1 MEKKNAC
8 QEKRTSTE
16 ELVTQ
21 QTLWIMS
28 VSSSQIEHGLVGSN
42 CLGLE
47 NQVSNL
53 SATINYTQVIFF
65 CQ

>member
-1 MEKKNAC
+1 METKNAC
-8 QEKRTSTE
+8 QEKGTSTE

-21 QTLWIMS
+21 QTLCIMS
-28 VSSSQIEHGLVGSN
+28 VSSSQIEHGLARSN

-53 SATINYTQVIFF
+53 SATINYAQVILF